1 MLLRSEPH
9 PDFLYCRYWEL
20 QRRVHPPRLG
30 GVSRMGDGGHR
41 NITGQPD
48 CFMCLL
54 VGHPVAEVAV
64 LVLDRLC
71 AAGIVDDGKVG
82 VLL

>member
-1 MLLRSEPH
+1 MPH
-9 PDFLYCRYWEL
+9 PDFLYDIVGIGNCRG
-20 QRRVHPPRLG
+20 VSTPRLG